1 MPLSRKCCA
10 TLGRIIGALALAAAL
25 AACSTV
31 KLAYNNLPEISYWW
45 LDDYVDFDDAQT
57 PRVRD
62 ELRQLLAWH
71 RREELPKLAALL
83 QRMQALAPDDV
94 TPAQACELVDAFRV
108 RLLAVA
114 ERVEP
119 AAAELARSLDAAQL
133 AQLERKYHKL
143 NDKYREDW
151 LARSPEQQRDKRY
164 EQLLDRSEDFY
175 GRLDAAQRE
184 WLREQVGPPAFDP
197 VEIDGERRKRQQE
210 TLALLR
216 GLRADGQGAE
226 QARAEVH
233 AYVMRIG
240 TPPPGPARERQ
251 RAMQQEAC
259 RTFAAL
265 HNQTTAAQR
274 EKAVRRLQG
283 YEGDLQQLSGQPS

>member
-1 MPLSRKCCA
+1 M
-10 TLGRIIGALALAAAL
+10 LAAGL
-25 AACSTV
+25 AACSAV
-31 KLAYNNLPEISYWW
+31 KLAYNNLPEIGYWW
-45 LDDYVDFDDAQT
+45 LDDYVDFDDTQT

-62 ELRQLLAWH
+62 ELQQLLAWH
-71 RREELPKLAALL
+71 RREELPKVAALL
-83 QRMQALAPDDV
+83 RRVQALAPEDV
-94 TPAQACELVDAFRV
+94 TPAQACELVDAFRARILV
-108 RLLAVA
+108 VA

-119 AAAELARSLDAAQL
+119 VAADLARSLDAAQL
-133 AQLERKYHKL
+133 AQLERKYRKL

-151 LARSPEQQRDKRY
+151 LALAPEQQREKRY

-184 WLREQVGPPAFDP
+184 WLREQVGPPSFDP
-197 VEIDGERRKRQQE
+197 VQIDAERRKRQQE

-216 GLRADGQGAE
+216 GLRTEGMAAE

-233 AYVMRIG
+233 AYVVRIG
-240 TPPPGPARERQ
+240 TPPPGPTRDRQ

-259 RTFAAL
+259 RAFAAL

-274 EKAVRRLQG
+274 EKALRRLQG
-283 YEGDLQQLSGQPS
+283 YETDLRQLAATS